1 MNTNGNQR
9 SHNYNLL
16 CNELELFYH
25 QVAVKLNLSD
35 SAFDILFTILNL
47 GEGCTQ
53 TTIYKNGCLNK
64 QTVNS
69 SVKQLISKDILRSES
84 AGGKENKLYF
94 TKNGKKFIDEKF
106 IPMIKVEEDIYAEM
120 TEQEYQELV
129 YLTKKY
135 LDIVRDKIGSM
146 FDIK

>member
-1 MNTNGNQR
+1 MDGKQR
-9 SHNYNLL
+9 SHDYNLL

-25 QVAVKLNLSD
+25 QVAIKLNLSD
-35 SAFDILFTILNL
+35 SAFDILFIILDL
-47 GEGCTQ
+47 GEECTQ
-53 TTIYKNGCLNK
+53 TDIYKSGRLNK

-69 SVKQLISKDILRSES
+69 SVKQLINKDILYSES
-84 AGGKENKLYF
+84 TGGKENKLYF
-94 TKNGKKFIDEKF
+94 TKNGKKFIDEK
-106 IPMIKVEEDIYAEM
+106 IMPMIKVEDDIYALM
-120 TEQEYQELV
+120 TEDEYQELV